1 MMRHKKLAVLML
13 GLAASSAVFAG
24 VAGQSLN
31 EQNTA
36 TAWEHAAVQVPTD
49 GIQAAI
55 SHAIQM
61 YQTGQTASL
70 PVIAETGGTVF
81 FPVGGV
87 IPVLQTQVGHYSL
100 IVFSKGA
107 IPAAVA
113 GAPADQWQVKTL
125 SVAGR
130 PALEIMPLYAGLD
143 NNLQVAATSPH
154 GHLLTY
160 TVGLTSSGHSYT
172 PVLRFYQYRPVP
184 VSAIA
189 ATPQQPVNS
198 GQMPDLAGYHKV
210 YGPGPVPA
218 VTPKPVVNAT
228 ENINPDWKSQCV
240 IGNCAAYMPSSVAS
254 AGGQTVIQLPK
265 ATSQQPLVLARH
277 KDGQA
282 YRYVPSSMSNHTL
295 YVGAVPHQIDL
306 LSPMGSTEVRIKQE
320 VQ

>member
-1 MMRHKKLAVLML
+1 MRRKKLAVLVL
-13 GLAASSAVFAG
+13 GLAASGAVFAG

-36 TAWEHAAVQVPTD
+36 AAWGHAAVQVPTD

-55 SHAIQM
+55 QQAIQL
-61 YQTGQTASL
+61 YETGQSASL

-130 PALEIMPLYAGLD
+130 PAIEIMPLYAGLN
-143 NNLQVAATSPH
+143 NNLQVTATSQH

-160 TVGLTSSGHSYT
+160 TVELTSSGNSYT
-172 PVLRFYQYRPVP
+172 PVLRFYRYRPVP
-184 VSAIA
+184 VSTVAVA
-189 ATPQQPVNS
+189 PARSEQTPNLAVYPKVS
-198 GQMPDLAGYHKV
+198 GSAHT
-210 YGPGPVPA
+210 
-218 VTPKPVVNAT
+218 VTPKPEVNAT
-228 ENINPDWKSQCV
+228 ENINPDWASRCV
-240 IGNCAAYMPSSVAS
+240 IGDCAEYMPSSVAS

-265 ATSQQPLVLARH
+265 ATSQPLVLARH
-277 KDGQA
+277 KNGQA
-282 YRYVPSSMSNHTL
+282 YGYIPSSMSNHTL

-306 LSPMGSTEVRIKQE
+306 LSPMGSTEVRIRQE
-320 VQ
+320 DK